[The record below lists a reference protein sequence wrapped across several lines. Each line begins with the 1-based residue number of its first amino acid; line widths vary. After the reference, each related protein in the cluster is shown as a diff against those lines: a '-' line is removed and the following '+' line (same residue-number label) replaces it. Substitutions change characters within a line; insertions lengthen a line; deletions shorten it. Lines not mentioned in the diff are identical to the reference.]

1 MIDTSFIMFIFQN
14 QTCET
19 IVNPVLRLFAVL
31 LSFSQTY
38 WELMFYQII
47 FRILVF
53 LLFEEYA
60 TDAFQLNT
68 GTIDETAE
76 ERTVAKGAITGDGAR
91 LALMNE
97 GYATVF
103 LEREGKRT
111 VFATTDVGADFFL
124 AGIVGIKR
132 KGHSPDA

>member
-1 MIDTSFIMFIFQN
+1 MFIFQN

-53 LLFEEYA
+53 LLFEEDA
-60 TDAFQLNT
+60 TDAFKLNT
-68 GTIDETAE
+68 SAIDEAAE
-76 ERTVAKGAITGDGAR
+76 ERTIAEGSVACDRTHFATINKC
-91 LALMNE
+91 
-97 GYATVF
+97 YATVF
-103 LEREGKRT
+103 LQ
-111 VFATTDVGADFFL
+111 
-124 AGIVGIKR
+124 
-132 KGHSPDA
+132 

>member
-1 MIDTSFIMFIFQN
+1 
-14 QTCET
+14 
-19 IVNPVLRLFAVL
+19 
-31 LSFSQTY
+31 
-38 WELMFYQII
+38 MFYQII

-103 LEREGKRT
+103 LQ
-111 VFATTDVGADFFL
+111 
-124 AGIVGIKR
+124 
-132 KGHSPDA
+132 

>member
-1 MIDTSFIMFIFQN
+1 MFIFQN

-53 LLFEEYA
+53 LLFEEDA
-60 TDAFQLNT
+60 TDAFKLNT
-68 GTIDETAE
+68 GAIDEAAE
-76 ERTVAKGAITGDGAR
+76 EIAIAESAITGDWAC
-91 LALMNE
+91 LAFMYK
-97 GYATVF
+97 GDVAVF
-103 LEREGKRT
+103 L
-111 VFATTDVGADFFL
+111 
-124 AGIVGIKR
+124 
-132 KGHSPDA
+132 

>member
-1 MIDTSFIMFIFQN
+1 MFIFQN

-53 LLFEEYA
+53 LLFEEDA
-60 TDAFQLNT
+60 TDAFKLNT
-68 GTIDETAE
+68 GAIDEAAE
-76 ERTVAKGAITGDGAR
+76 EIAIAESAITGDWAC
-91 LALMNE
+91 LAFMYK
-97 GYATVF
+97 GDAAVF
-103 LEREGKRT
+103 LK
-111 VFATTDVGADFFL
+111 
-124 AGIVGIKR
+124 
-132 KGHSPDA
+132 

>member
-1 MIDTSFIMFIFQN
+1 MMIDTSFIMFIFQN

-53 LLFEEYA
+53 LLFEEDA
-60 TDAFQLNT
+60 TDALHLDFYALYKT
-68 GTIDETAE
+68 GEQRI
-76 ERTVAKGAITGDGAR
+76 
-91 LALMNE
+91 
-97 GYATVF
+97 
-103 LEREGKRT
+103 
-111 VFATTDVGADFFL
+111 
-124 AGIVGIKR
+124 
-132 KGHSPDA
+132 

>member
-1 MIDTSFIMFIFQN
+1 MFIFQN

-47 FRILVF
+47 FRIFVF
-53 LLFEEYA
+53 FFFEEYA
-60 TDAFQLNT
+60 RDAFQLNT

-103 LEREGKRT
+103 LQ
-111 VFATTDVGADFFL
+111 
-124 AGIVGIKR
+124 
-132 KGHSPDA
+132 

>member
-1 MIDTSFIMFIFQN
+1 MFIFQN

-53 LLFEEYA
+53 LLFEEDA
-60 TDAFQLNT
+60 TDAFKLNT
-68 GTIDETAE
+68 GAIDEAAE
-76 ERTVAKGAITGDGAR
+76 EIAIAESAITGDWAC
-91 LALMNE
+91 LAFMYK
-97 GYATVF
+97 GDAAVF
-103 LEREGKRT
+103 L
-111 VFATTDVGADFFL
+111 
-124 AGIVGIKR
+124 
-132 KGHSPDA
+132 